1 MLTERFCLI
10 QRNNMDYKELLQTSL
25 QSLRRNVLRTSLTM
39 LGIII
44 GITSVI
50 LIVSIGRGAVA
61 FITNELSSFG
71 TDYFQINPGQSNF
84 DSFAGANTLTLD
96 DVRAIKNDKSFTN
109 INKVVPIASAATV
122 VSANGEEDNINVTG
136 TGSEIIEILR
146 PEIIYGEFLTE
157 ENDLTAERVAVLG
170 SDAAETFFGEETN
183 PVGERIRINNTPF
196 RVIGV
201 AKSESALAGSVLN
214 KSIYVPINV
223 VFNEIQGEEKIQEI
237 DVSVHDENQINQT
250 MEDVE
255 LLLRDRH
262 NIAEGEEND
271 FQITSAQDILTTVQ
285 TITGLLTTMI
295 AAISGIS
302 LVVGGVGVMNIMLVS
317 VTERT
322 REIGL
327 LKAIGAKERDILT
340 QFLIEA
346 VVMTVMGGV
355 IGIVLGVAGAYLIA
369 KAVNIPFV
377 VDYVGIL
384 VAVGV
389 STAVGLIF
397 GYYPAKRAAKLSP
410 IDALRHE

>member
-1 MLTERFCLI
+1 
-10 QRNNMDYKELLQTSL
+10 MDFKELLQTAF
-25 QSLRRNVLRTSLTM
+25 QSLRRNKLRTSLTM

-71 TDYFQINPGQSNF
+71 TDYFQINPGGDFQSF
-84 DSFAGANTLTLD
+84 TSSNTLTLD
-96 DVRAIKNDKSFTN
+96 DVDAIKNDTSLTN
-109 INKVVPIASAATV
+109 VNKVVPISMVSAV
-122 VSANGEEDNINVTG
+122 VSANGEEDTVTVTG
-136 TGSEIIEILR
+136 TGYEILEILR
-146 PEIIYGEFLTE
+146 PEITYGEFLTE
-157 ENDLTAERVAVLG
+157 ENDTTSERVVVLG
-170 SDAAETFFGEETN
+170 SEAAETFFGEETN
-183 PVGERIRINNTPF
+183 PVGERVRINNTPY
-196 RVIGV
+196 RVVGV
-201 AKSESALAGSVLN
+201 AKSESALAGSTLN
-214 KSIYVPINV
+214 KSVYVPINV

-237 DVSVHDENQINQT
+237 DVSVYDENQINQT

-262 NIAEGEEND
+262 NIAEGEDND
-271 FQITSAQDILTTVQ
+271 FTITSAQDILTTVQ

-322 REIGL
+322 KEIGL
-327 LKAIGAKERDILT
+327 LKAIGAKEKDILT

-346 VVMTVMGGV
+346 VVMTLSGGI
-355 IGIVLGVAGAYLIA
+355 IGIILGIGGAYLISQ
-369 KAVNIPFV
+369 AVNIPFV
-377 VDYVGIL
+377 IDYVGVLI
-384 VAVGV
+384 AVGV
-389 STAVGLIF
+389 STAVGVIF